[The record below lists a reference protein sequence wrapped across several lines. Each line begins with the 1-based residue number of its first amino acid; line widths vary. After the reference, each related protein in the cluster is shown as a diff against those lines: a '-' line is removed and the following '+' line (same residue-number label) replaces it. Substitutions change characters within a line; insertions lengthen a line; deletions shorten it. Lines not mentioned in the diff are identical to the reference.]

1 MHVRLP
7 LLLLTLICTR
17 FAFASAEPG
26 YAGAQACSRCHREIA
41 GTQAKTAMA
50 NTWRGAVDPSIPRN
64 LDAKKSEGPDP
75 ALLYDVRR
83 HAGGFTFS
91 VSMPDGVKSA
101 LPVEAIVGGARHG
114 VSFLER
120 IKQIDGI
127 PLERPALIEG
137 RYAYSPH
144 GALVLSPGFTVEKPS
159 TYEDALGRVLSPSFE
174 RECLLC
180 HGQPGT
186 LGADKLG
193 GVRCESCHG
202 PAADHV
208 NSFTS
213 GVHHPAIAPKPL
225 KGADGM
231 KVCAQCHTGLSNPSD
246 PVPDD
251 LLVSNQVPALSN
263 SECFIQ
269 SGEGLTCT
277 DCHNPHQDSS
287 RVAEASVWTCLRCHS
302 LSRPGHATICPIN
315 ATGDCIRCHMPSV
328 DRNSFRLA
336 DHWIRVHPEQGI
348 KAAKRD
354 PRLASQVPPKREF
367 LRIIVAGDGDKAEAA
382 RQALA
387 KGGSFAD
394 VAHRMSIDSTAAGG
408 GFIGNM
414 DLSQMDAKLAAAASK
429 LSYGETSGVVDLD
442 DGRHIILHRLHR
454 DFRYDAD
461 QLFQKATTL
470 KAHGDL
476 KAAAETDEQALAVY
490 PYFLRALVLMGT
502 TLGEAGD
509 ARRASGILRFAVSFY
524 PNDATAQFNLGL
536 TLGKQPTGQ
545 IEAFR
550 HAIDLDPDMVAAY
563 ESLGAAMYSAGQ
575 QQAAI
580 DVFHKGLQIDPLSAI
595 LYYDLGSALRQ
606 QGDEPGA
613 KQALALAAK
622 LDPQIAAR
630 IKR

>member
-1 MHVRLP
+1 MRVRLP
-7 LLLLTLICTR
+7 LLLLTLICAR
-17 FAFASAEPG
+17 IVFADSG
-26 YAGAQACSRCHREIA
+26 YAGVEACSRCHREIA

-50 NTWRGAVDPSIPRN
+50 NTWRGALDPSIPRN
-64 LDAKKSEGPDP
+64 LDAKKTEGPNP

-91 VSMPDGVKSA
+91 VSMPDGIKSE

-120 IKQIDGI
+120 VKQIDGI
-127 PLERPALIEG
+127 PLERPALIEA

-144 GALVLSPGFTVEKPS
+144 GALVLSPGFAVEKPS
-159 TYEDALGRVLSPSFE
+159 TYEDALGRVLSPAFE
-174 RECLLC
+174 RKCLLC

-186 LGADKLG
+186 LGAGKLG

-202 PAADHV
+202 PALDHA

-213 GVHHPAIAPKPL
+213 GAQRPAAMPKPL
-225 KGADGM
+225 KGTDGM

-246 PVPDD
+246 PIPDD
-251 LLVSNQVPALSN
+251 LLVSNQVPALRN

-269 SGEGLTCT
+269 SSGDLTCT
-277 DCHNPHQDSS
+277 DCHNPHQDSP
-287 RVAEASVWTCLRCHS
+287 RVAEASVRTCLRCHS
-302 LSRPGHATICPIN
+302 LSHSEHAAICPIN
-315 ATGDCIRCHMPSV
+315 AAADCIRCHMPSV
-328 DRNSFRLA
+328 DRNSFRLT

-367 LRIIVAGDGDKAEAA
+367 LRIIVAGDGDKAETA

-387 KGGSFAD
+387 RGGSFAD
-394 VAHRMSIDSTAAGG
+394 VAHQMSIDSTAAGG
-408 GFIGNM
+408 GFIGDM
-414 DLSQMDAKLAAAASK
+414 DLSQMDAKLAAVASK
-429 LSYGETSGVVDLD
+429 LPYGETSDGVDLN
-442 DGRHIILHRLHR
+442 DGRHIILHRLRR
-454 DFRYDAD
+454 DFRYDAN

-470 KAHGDL
+470 KEHGDL
-476 KAAAETDEQALAVY
+476 KAAAEMDEQALAIY
-490 PYFLRALVLMGT
+490 PYFLRALVFMGT
-502 TLGEAGD
+502 ALGEAGD
-509 ARRASGILRFAVSFY
+509 ARRASGILRFAAQFY

-536 TLGKQPTGQ
+536 TLGKEPAEQ

-575 QQAAI
+575 QRAAI

-595 LYYDLGSALRQ
+595 LNYDLGSALRQ

-613 KQALALAAK
+613 KRALALAAK